1 MRNYF
6 LLGLKIAN
14 FTLKTNT
21 NYLLVTM
28 TIKNNNYLFS
38 IALFLLILTSCKSK
52 QELTLFAAPTDV
64 LTDTIK
70 QVYVV
75 NDKGFDESFYKI
87 KANDL
92 ITVRNLQNKKFG
104 VTTSLAD
111 AGGASNTESSSN
123 VLAYP
128 VDIDG
133 KINLPALGKVEI
145 VNLTIREAQNK
156 IQNLYATNLLVD
168 PIIELNVVNLKV
180 TLLGEFAR
188 QGNFYLEKENTNLIE
203 IIGEAGGI
211 NKTADKKSLKII
223 RGERSNLE
231 IIYVNLSDINSL
243 ASKRLILQNN
253 DIIILQTKKETKASE
268 KLQNFNSIMQP
279 ILVVVNLAIL
289 IFTLTK

>member
-111 AGGASNTESSSN
+111 AGGASNTGSSSN

-211 NKTADKKSLKII
+211 NNTADKKSLKII
-223 RGERSNLE
+223 RGERSNPE